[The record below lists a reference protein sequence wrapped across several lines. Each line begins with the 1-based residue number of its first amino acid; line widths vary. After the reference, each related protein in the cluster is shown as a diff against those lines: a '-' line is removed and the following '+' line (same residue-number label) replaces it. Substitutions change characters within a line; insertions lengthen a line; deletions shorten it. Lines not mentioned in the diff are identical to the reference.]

1 MGLALVLRC
10 WQLEKA
16 IAHLFSSRSGSYFAR
31 SLPASCSYTSWTS
44 SSAIRRSA
52 LPVRGIG
59 LPSISLIGT
68 LQRLKAGEHMGV
80 SAETVANWEKDN
92 TKPVPSKCKPV
103 IAFLGYDPSPEPKT
117 LAERVE
123 AKRRVLGLTFEQV
136 ADYLG
141 WDPSTL
147 THYLN
152 GTWRLSQKRA
162 EALDRFLSLDGE
174 AGAAASAI
182 PRRRR

>member
-1 MGLALVLRC
+1 MPRC
-10 WQLEKA
+10 WAVARGRK
-16 IAHLFSSRSGSYFAR
+16 SR
-31 SLPASCSYTSWTS
+31 
-44 SSAIRRSA
+44 A
-52 LPVRGIG
+52 LPVDQLEQFPFVRCHFGGARLTAKALRPKDYFRTPQTLGQHLKKRRRELG
-59 LPSISLIGT
+59 L
-68 LQRLKAGEHMGV
+68 RLREAGEHMGV